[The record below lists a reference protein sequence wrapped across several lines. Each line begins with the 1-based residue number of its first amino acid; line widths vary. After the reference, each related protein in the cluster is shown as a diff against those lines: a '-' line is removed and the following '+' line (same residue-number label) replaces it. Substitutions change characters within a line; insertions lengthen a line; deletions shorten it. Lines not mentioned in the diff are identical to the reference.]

1 MSYKPLLTKD
11 QKALLKKKNEVNRKR
26 VEFHRQEWFRYKKF
40 DDSWRK
46 PRGKHSKL
54 RKHMGYRIP
63 IVNPGYRT
71 PKAVRG
77 LHPSG
82 FKEVLVHNV
91 NELREINPD
100 LEGARIASTVG
111 YKKRIDIES
120 EADNLGIHVF
130 NKVVK

>member
-1 MSYKPLLTKD
+1 
-11 QKALLKKKNEVNRKR
+11 
-26 VEFHRQEWFRYKKF
+26 
-40 DDSWRK
+40 
-46 PRGKHSKL
+46 
-54 RKHMGYRIP
+54 
-63 IVNPGYRT
+63 VNPGYRT

-100 LEGARIASTVG
+100 IEGARIASTVG

>member
-1 MSYKPLLTKD
+1 MSYKPMLTKE
-11 QKALLKKKNEVNRKR
+11 QKKLLKKKNEVNRRR

-40 DDSWRK
+40 DDSWRR

-54 RKHMGYRIP
+54 ANHLGYRP
-63 IVNPGYRT
+63 PVVNPGYRT
-71 PKAVRG
+71 PKKVRG

-91 NELREINPD
+91 AELQKLNPD
-100 LEGARIASTVG
+100 IEGARIASAVG
-111 YKKRIDIES
+111 YKKRIDIEE
-120 EADNLGIHVF
+120 EAENLGIHVF